1 MKKIKMKHINHYFSQ
16 EDHDI
21 LANLANQTGLTK
33 SALLRHLIRS
43 SKYLSIASKLENHN
57 NLISSFL
64 NEIHKIGINLNQIA
78 YHLNIDITAEEESKE
93 KLANEL
99 TQIKI
104 LLKDYENKAFKN
116 ILDIAPKKFKTIKAE
131 NE

>member
-1 MKKIKMKHINHYFSQ
+1 MKIRNIYFGEEEYQ
-16 EDHDI
+16 I
-21 LANLANQTGLTK
+21 LSNLSKQTGLTK

-99 TQIKI
+99 AQVKI